1 MISDIAGNRRILKQI
16 ARYDR
21 LLSGQK
27 LNATE
32 ARDLRALVRVFDL
45 EVDPGEGLTTLWLRL
60 RPLIEDAGAGC
71 GPMRR
76 PGRFASS
83 ALLASPDARSKVARS
98 ATVTAITG
106 WWPAT

>member
-1 MISDIAGNRRILKQI
+1 MIGDIAADRRVLKQI

-21 LLSGQK
+21 LLSGRK
-27 LNATE
+27 PNVTE
-32 ARDLRALVRVFDL
+32 ARDLRALAQVFDL

-83 ALLASPDARSKVARS
+83 PLLASPSKAVARS
-98 ATVTAITG
+98 ATITAIIG